1 MDDRFDDAYVPERV
15 PKEDLEYFN
24 RGGHGARIGW
34 GESPALVLVD
44 LTDEFA
50 SERSEEGHSAVVAA
64 ERVLTAARDAEIPVV
79 FTRPDRDLPEGYRG
93 TTKPKAANA
102 SGRDGTNEIHE
113 RLAPESDEILLD
125 KPRAS
130 GFFDT
135 HLANMFH
142 EWDVDTAI
150 VGGITTSGCVRATVV
165 DAHSSN
171 FNVIVPQEATADRSQ
186 ISHEISLFDM
196 DMKYADVTPV
206 DEVVKHLESIA
217 QQSGEPRTLS
227 TD

>member
-1 MDDRFDDAYVPERV
+1 MDDRFDDAYVPDSV
-15 PKEDLEYFN
+15 PDQDLEYFD

-34 GESPALVLVD
+34 GDSPALVVID
-44 LTDEFA
+44 MTDAFV
-50 SERSEEGHSAVVAA
+50 SERSAAGDPAVDAA
-64 ERVLTAARDAEIPVV
+64 ERVLAAARDAAIPIV
-79 FTRPDRDLPEGYRG
+79 FTRPDRDLPDGYRG
-93 TTKPKAANA
+93 TTKPKAADA
-102 SGRDGTNEIHE
+102 PGRSGTNEFHE
-113 RLAPESDEILLD
+113 RLAPRENEVVID

-135 HLANMFH
+135 HLANMLH
-142 EWDVDTAI
+142 EWGVDTA
-150 VGGITTSGCVRATVV
+150 VVCGISTSGCVRATVV

-206 DEVVKHLESIA
+206 DDVVDRLEA
-217 QQSGEPRTLS
+217 LAEQPKTPA

>member
-1 MDDRFDDAYVPERV
+1 MDDRFDEAYVPDRV
-15 PKEDLEYFN
+15 PDEDLQYFD

-34 GESPALVLVD
+34 GDSPALILVD
-44 LTDEFA
+44 LTDAFVG
-50 SERSEEGHSAVVAA
+50 EREDAGDPAVDAA
-64 ERVLTAARDAEIPVV
+64 ERVLEAAREAGVPIV
-79 FTRPDRDLPEGYRG
+79 FTRPNRDLPDGYRG
-93 TTKPKAANA
+93 TTKPKAENA
-102 SGRDGTNEIHE
+102 PGRSGTNEFHE
-113 RLAPESDEILLD
+113 RLSPREDEVVID

-135 HLANMFH
+135 HLANMLH
-142 EWDVDTAI
+142 EWGVDTAV
-150 VGGITTSGCVRATVV
+150 VGGISTSGCVRATVV

-206 DEVVKHLESIA
+206 AEVADRLESRA
-217 QQSGEPRTLS
+217 ERTGAVA
-227 TD
+227 DD